1 MEVDGSRWKS
11 MEVAA
16 SNSPTAHLGEQRE
29 QRRGAADVVLV
40 VEQRLA
46 HRLTHGLEAREV
58 DARVDRGEL
67 LGGG

>member
-1 MEVDGSRWKS
+1 

-46 HRLTHGLEAREV
+46 HRLTHGLGKCSSKKVWLE
-58 DARVDRGEL
+58 RVILVGVEL
-67 LGGG
+67 LGHRTEA